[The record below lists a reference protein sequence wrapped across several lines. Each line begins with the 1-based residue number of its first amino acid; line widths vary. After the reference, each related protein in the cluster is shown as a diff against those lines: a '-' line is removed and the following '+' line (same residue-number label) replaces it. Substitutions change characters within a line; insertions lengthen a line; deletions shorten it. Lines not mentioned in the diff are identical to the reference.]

1 MKDKLTPNVVAALT
15 VLAVATVALIGWF
28 GLVSPQRSTAS
39 DLDRQIAGT
48 QTQLAVA
55 KSSPAPGAGEG
66 GKSSGAST
74 AALARAMPER
84 AEMAD
89 VLRQLQRAARRTE
102 VRLDSVTPQAVAAQS
117 GYNAVP
123 MDVVV
128 SGRYFGVQRFLRY
141 LRMQAG
147 VDGSHVHATGRL
159 FSVDSVNLAA
169 GEKTLPQLAAT
180 IHLNAFTYSGSPADV
195 TSATPNTTPNS
206 TTSTSA
212 DAAEKAN

>member
-15 VLAVATVALIGWF
+15 VLAVVTVALIGWF

-48 QTQLAVA
+48 KTQLAVA
-55 KSSPAPGAGEG
+55 RSTTEPGASEG

-74 AALARAMPER
+74 VTLARAMPER

-159 FSVDSVNLAA
+159 FSVDSVNLA
-169 GEKTLPQLAAT
+169 GDKQLPHLAAT
-180 IHLNAFTYSGSPADV
+180 IHLNAFTYSGLPADA

-212 DAAEKAN
+212 DAAQKAN

>member
-15 VLAVATVALIGWF
+15 VLAVVTVALIGWF

-39 DLDRQIAGT
+39 DLDRQIAGA

-74 AALARAMPER
+74 VTLARAMPER

-159 FSVDSVNLAA
+159 FSVDSVNLA
-169 GEKTLPQLAAT
+169 GDKQLPHLAAT
-180 IHLNAFTYSGSPADV
+180 IHLNAFTYSGSPADA

-212 DAAEKAN
+212 DAAQKAN

>member
-48 QTQLAVA
+48 KTQLAVA
-55 KSSPAPGAGEG
+55 RSTTEPGASEG

-74 AALARAMPER
+74 VTLARAMPER

-102 VRLDSVTPQAVAAQS
+102 VRLDSVAPMAVAAQS

-128 SGRYFGVQRFLRY
+128 SGRYFGVQRFLRH
-141 LRMQAG
+141 LRTQAG
-147 VDGSHVHATGRL
+147 VSGTHVHATGRL
-159 FSVDSVNLAA
+159 FSVDSVNLA
-169 GEKTLPQLAAT
+169 GDKQLPHLAAT
-180 IHLNAFTYSGSPADV
+180 IHLNAFTYSGSPADA

-212 DAAEKAN
+212 DAAQKAN